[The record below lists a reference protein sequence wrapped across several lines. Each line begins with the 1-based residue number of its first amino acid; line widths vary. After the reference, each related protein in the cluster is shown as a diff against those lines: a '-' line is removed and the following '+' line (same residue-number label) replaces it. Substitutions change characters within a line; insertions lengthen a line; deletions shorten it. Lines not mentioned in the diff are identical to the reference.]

1 MVGLV
6 AKKPLYGD
14 SAEPVQGLSGLSESP
29 HATSP
34 IGSEDESGGY
44 FANEVPLDV
53 RAKTVGGT
61 QGTAEPSLGDYEKA
75 TGQVSASDKE
85 DSNKAL
91 LFVCLGLVALL
102 VALYFW
108 G

>member
-1 MVGLV
+1 MVGLA

-14 SAEPVQGLSGLSESP
+14 SAEPGHGLSGLSGSAD
-29 HATSP
+29 ATSP

-44 FANEVPLDV
+44 LVNEVPLNV
-53 RAKTVGGT
+53 RAKTVGET
-61 QGTAEPSLGDYEKA
+61 QGAAEPTLGDHELQ
-75 TGQVSASDKE
+75 TGQVSAHDKE

-102 VALYFW
+102 VVLYFW